1 MKGEIQMAHKH
12 ESKDKL
18 AKRFIY
24 ELKQLSVGVLKG
36 MLAEVYYSEAKS
48 LRELFDSFAI
58 VEKFYRP
65 LKPYWEIKI
74 ALQKYARFV
83 DKKLLYAED
92 FKRMLIHF
100 FVVIEQIYFY
110 EEYGFFSTT
119 VHPRDVPGVPVKCSC
134 GCLPF
139 WPLEPVLDEYGHVIY
154 KKVIRFYNKN
164 KIRPLCMTISSN
176 PKILEGRE
184 KCNLTDE
191 QIEQLKVFVR
201 KNRDIIKRHYKNEL
215 DSGEFIDAL
224 KKRNKGNNK

>member
-1 MKGEIQMAHKH
+1 MSHNK

-24 ELKQLSVGVLKG
+24 ELKQLTAGVIKK
-36 MLAEVYYSEAKS
+36 MPAESYYPAAKS

-58 VEKFYRP
+58 IEEFYKP

-74 ALQKYARFV
+74 ALQKYVRFV
-83 DKKLLYAED
+83 DKKLPYAED

-119 VHPRDVPGVPVKCSC
+119 VYPRDVPEVPVKCSC
-134 GCLPF
+134 GCLPS
-139 WPLEPVLDEYGHVIY
+139 WALEPVVDDYGNVIY

-164 KIRPLCMTISSN
+164 KIRPLCMTINSK
-176 PKILEGRE
+176 PEILEGCE
-184 KCNLTDE
+184 KCNLSNN
-191 QIEQLKVFVR
+191 QIEQLKIFVR
-201 KNRDIIKRHYKNEL
+201 KNRDIIKRHYKDEI
-215 DSGEFIDAL
+215 DSMEFIDAL
-224 KKRNKGNNK
+224 KKRNRENKQ

>member
-1 MKGEIQMAHKH
+1 MAHKH

-24 ELKQLSVGVLKG
+24 ELKQLTVGVLKG
-36 MLAEVYYSEAKS
+36 MPAEVYYSEAKS

-83 DKKLLYAED
+83 DKKLPYAED

-139 WPLEPVLDEYGHVIY
+139 WSLEPVVDEYGHVIY

-164 KIRPLCMTISSN
+164 KIRPLCMTISSK
-176 PKILEGRE
+176 PEILEVRK

-191 QIEQLKVFVR
+191 QIEQLKIFVC
-201 KNRDIIKRHYKNEL
+201 KNRDIIKRHYKDEI
-215 DSGEFIDAL
+215 DSMEFIDAL
-224 KKRNKGNNK
+224 KKRNRRNKQ